1 MNGITFILAILQVVS
16 AIAILILVLLHINK
30 ESDGLTGNVASNAS
44 GMGMSRENI
53 LSKWT
58 GIFGFIFIVLTIAVS
73 TLMVIDANSL

>member
-1 MNGITFILAILQVVS
+1 MNSITFVLAILQVVS
-16 AIAILILVLLHINK
+16 AIAILILVLLQKSK
-30 ESDGLTGNVASNAS
+30 ESDGLTSNAASNTS